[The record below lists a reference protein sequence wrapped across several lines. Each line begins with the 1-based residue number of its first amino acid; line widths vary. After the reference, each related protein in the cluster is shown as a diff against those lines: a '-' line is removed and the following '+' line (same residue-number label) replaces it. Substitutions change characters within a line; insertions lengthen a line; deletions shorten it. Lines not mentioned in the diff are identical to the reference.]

1 MHVYLCLWLKPK
13 FMTDPKSLD
22 ILAFAAHPDDVE
34 ISCAGT
40 LIKASEAGRRI
51 GIVDLTRGEL
61 GSRGSAELRSQ
72 EAAAA
77 STKLG
82 LIYRENLALADGF
95 FEINEANKLAIVRC
109 IRRWR
114 PKVVLC
120 NAPHDR
126 HPDHGRAHQ
135 LVADA
140 CFLSGLLK
148 IETHDE
154 NGELQKAYRP
164 EQVYAYIQDDYIKPD
179 LVVDIQGYW
188 DKKMEVLLCYGSQ
201 FFQQGISGPQTPISS
216 KEFLEFLY
224 GRCLQY
230 GREASITIGEGYL
243 TLRVPHMTQIDSLCK
258 K

>member
-51 GIVDLTRGEL
+51 GIIDLTRGEL

-114 PKVVLC
+114 PKLVLC

-243 TLRVPHMTQIDSLCK
+243 TLRVPHMAQIDSLCV
-258 K
+258 